1 MVTPFSEDGAA
12 VDEAALRRFVDWQID
27 AGVPGLIP
35 LGSTGEFLSVTED
48 ERTQIVEATVDQ
60 AAGRVPVVIG
70 TADEFTDKAVRISQE
85 AERLGAD
92 GVMVVPPYYSSP
104 TEDELFVHY
113 RRIAEAISILVMV
126 YNNPNTANVDLLP
139 AFLARL
145 SELDNVRY
153 VKESS
158 GDISRIREID
168 YLSKGRMTVFA
179 GYHAYDSIM
188 LGAKGWVSVCGNIV
202 PRLSADVYDLTVAGR
217 DTADGRDAYH
227 RLLPL
232 LDAISGDRYVSAT
245 KAALRLIG
253 MPVGDPRPPRL
264 ALPEG
269 KVDGLRRA
277 LADLGVLKGIAA

>member
-1 MVTPFSEDGAA
+1 MVTPFSGDGAA

-48 ERTQIVEATVDQ
+48 ERTQIVEATVGQ

-104 TEDELFVHY
+104 TEDELFEHY
-113 RRIAEAISILVMV
+113 RRIAEAISIPLMV
-126 YNNPNTANVDLLP
+126 YNNPNTANVDLRP

-158 GDISRIREID
+158 GDISRVREIE
-168 YLSKGRMTVFA
+168 YLSRGRMTVFA

-202 PRLSADVYDLTVAGR
+202 PRLSADVYDLTAAGR
-217 DTADGRDAYH
+217 DSADGRDAYH

-269 KVDGLRRA
+269 KVDGLRRV
-277 LADLGVLKGIAA
+277 LSDLGVLKEIAA